1 MQCRF
6 RVADDPGATMCL
18 ARIERSRAATF
29 YGLELRSQLS
39 LSPSK
44 GTRRG
49 MFLVGH
55 SPEMSVQTTSGS
67 WWRNSP

>member
-44 GTRRG
+44 GTR
-49 MFLVGH
+49 
-55 SPEMSVQTTSGS
+55 
-67 WWRNSP
+67 